1 MELSAAYP
9 KVLRVFLNGYGRVGR
24 ILAELVHW
32 RRAEIARRYGVEIRL
47 AGIGSR
53 HGALID
59 LPCDAPPP
67 ADLAAD
73 GRFRPGLIGPA
84 AFLAAEADLLVEATP
99 TDIRTGGAALA
110 NIRGALI
117 NGLHVVTL
125 TKGPLVVAFP
135 ELMATARER
144 GAMLKFSGATA
155 AALPAADLAAYSLAG
170 TTITGFAGVLNGTTN
185 FILNRMAEG
194 ADYGAA
200 LREAQARGIAE
211 ADPTLD
217 VEGYDTAVKALILA
231 NAVMDADLTLAEV
244 AVTGI
249 TGIAPADVAAAAAAG
264 GRLRLVGR
272 ADRGADGRV
281 AIAVG
286 PETLPLSDPLAGL
299 TGTNKGIT
307 FWTDTMGAVTVLGG
321 GSDPQA
327 AAAAALKD
335 IINVGSG
342 R

>member
-1 MELSAAYP
+1 MELSAHP
-9 KVLRVFLNGYGRVGR
+9 KVLRIFLNGYGRVGR
-24 ILAELVHW
+24 ILAALAHQ
-32 RRAEIARRYGVEIRL
+32 RRAEIARRYGIAIWLV
-47 AGIGSR
+47 GIGSR
-53 HGALID
+53 QGAVID
-59 LPCDAPPP
+59 LPGDAPPP
-67 ADLAAD
+67 ADLSAD
-73 GRFRPGLIGPA
+73 GRFRPGLTGPA

-99 TDIRTGGAALA
+99 TDIRTGGVALA

-125 TKGPLVVAFP
+125 AKGPLVVAFP
-135 ELMATARER
+135 ELRATARAR
-144 GAMLKFSGATA
+144 GAFLKFSGATA
-155 AALPAADLAAYSLAG
+155 AALPTADLAAYSLAG

-194 ADYGAA
+194 ADYGDA

-217 VEGYDTAVKALILA
+217 VEGWDTAAKALILA
-231 NAVMDADLTLAEV
+231 NAVMDAGLTLAEV

-249 TGIAPADVAAAAAAG
+249 TGLTPADVAASAAAG
-264 GRLRLVGR
+264 LRLRLVGR
-272 ADRGADGRV
+272 AERAADGRV
-281 AIAVG
+281 TIAVA
-286 PETLPLSDPLAGL
+286 PERLPLSDPLAGL

-307 FWTDTMGAVTVLGG
+307 FLTDTMGAITVLGG

-335 IINVGSG
+335 IINVGLG